1 MLTEREIEALIN
13 EYFNDIDIDECI
25 LRAFIHIDVSLR
37 LWRITEKI
45 GIVLSPKDFFDNE
58 ISSKRDIMH
67 MICNKYK
74 RGLKNGSQKL

>member
-25 LRAFIHIDVSLR
+25 LRAFIPIDVSLR

-45 GIVLSPKDFFDNE
+45 GIVLSPKDE